1 MTGATLAAA
10 RSGSHS
16 ATASAA
22 AAQRCERMHGKA
34 APAQRSGRCWWDLSA
49 CLWQVSNLAIT
60 TIFVLEAVLRVV
72 QKGFVLG
79 KHTYL

>member
-1 MTGATLAAA
+1 MG
-10 RSGSHS
+10 
-16 ATASAA
+16 
-22 AAQRCERMHGKA
+22 
-34 APAQRSGRCWWDLSA
+34 LSV

>member
-22 AAQRCERMHGKA
+22 ADTALRAHARQSSAAQRTLLVG
-34 APAQRSGRCWWDLSA
+34 SV